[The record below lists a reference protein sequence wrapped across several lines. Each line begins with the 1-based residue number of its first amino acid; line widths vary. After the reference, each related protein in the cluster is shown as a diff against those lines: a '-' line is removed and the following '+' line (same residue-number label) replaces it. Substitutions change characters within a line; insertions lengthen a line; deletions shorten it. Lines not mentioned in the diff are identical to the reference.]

1 MPEPD
6 QSLDERLQEA
16 VKAAV
21 QSQAGPPAR
30 DPVNRPM
37 IHHWCDAIGDTN
49 PIYVDEELAAQSVHG
64 GIVAPPTMLQA
75 WGMGGGLRGR
85 GPSLPEHAR
94 APAQAGGS
102 RDGGPVAL
110 LHEAGYT
117 SVVATD
123 CEQEYKRY
131 LRPGDVVHMSGGLES
146 ISTEK
151 KTALG
156 DGYFVTNKTTYWDQN
171 DEVVAEMRFR
181 ILWFKPRQ
189 RGGE

>member
-1 MPEPD
+1 MPEAD
-6 QSLDERLQEA
+6 LSLDERLQQY

-21 QSQAGPPAR
+21 QSPPGAPAR

-64 GIVAPPTMLQA
+64 GVVAPPTMLQA
-75 WGMGGGLRGR
+75 WGMVGLKGR

-94 APAQAGGS
+94 ASVQAGG
-102 RDGGPVAL
+102 DPGPVAL
-110 LHEAGYT
+110 LHEAGFT

-131 LRPGDVVHMSGGLES
+131 LRPGDVLRVGGGLES
-146 ISTEK
+146 ISSEK
-151 KTALG
+151 RTALG
-156 DGYFVTNKTTYWDQN
+156 DGHFVTNKTTYWDQN
-171 DEVVAEMRFR
+171 DEAVAEMRFCV
-181 ILWFKPRQ
+181 LWFRPRE

>member
-1 MPEPD
+1 MPESD
-6 QSLDERLQEA
+6 QSLDERLQEY

-21 QSQAGPPAR
+21 QSPPGPPAR

-64 GIVAPPTMLQA
+64 GVVAPPTMLQA
-75 WGMGGGLRGR
+75 WGLGGLRGR

-94 APAQAGGS
+94 APTQVGGE
-102 RDGGPVAL
+102 RGPVTL

-131 LRPGDVVHMSGGLES
+131 LRPGDVLRVGGGLES
-146 ISTEK
+146 ISTLK
-151 KTALG
+151 KTGLG
-156 DGYFVTNKTTYWDQN
+156 EGYFVTNLSTYWDQN

-181 ILWFKPRQ
+181 VLWFKPGRQ
-189 RGGE
+189 GGD

>member
-1 MPEPD
+1 MEKEAGT
-6 QSLDERLQEA
+6 LDERLQEY

-21 QSQAGPPAR
+21 QSPPGPPAR
-30 DPVNRPM
+30 DSVNRPM

-49 PIYVDEELAAQSVHG
+49 PIYVDDDLAAQSVHG
-64 GIVAPPTMLQA
+64 GLVAPPTMMQA
-75 WGMGGGLRGR
+75 WGMGGLRGR

-94 APAQAGGS
+94 APVQAGAD
-102 RDGGPVAL
+102 RGPVGP

-123 CEQEYKRY
+123 SEQEYKRY
-131 LRPGDVVHMSGGLES
+131 LRPGDVLRMSGGLES
-146 ISTEK
+146 ISSEK

-156 DGYFVTNKTTYWDQN
+156 DGYFVTNKSTYWDQD

-181 ILWFKPRQ
+181 VLWFKPRQ
-189 RGGE
+189 RAGE

>member
-1 MPEPD
+1 MAAEE
-6 QSLDERLQEA
+6 QSLDERLQGFVEA
-16 VKAAV
+16 AKE
-21 QSQAGPPAR
+21 SSPGPPAR

-75 WGMGGGLRGR
+75 WGMPGLKGR
-85 GPSLPEHAR
+85 GPSLPE
-94 APAQAGGS
+94 S
-102 RDGGPVAL
+102 TGPVTSGAEAHGYGPIAL
-110 LHEAGYT
+110 LHEHGYT
-117 SVVATD
+117 SVVATN
-123 CEQEYKRY
+123 CEQEYTRY
-131 LRPGDVVHMSGGLES
+131 LRPGDVLRTSGGLES

-151 KTALG
+151 QTALG

-181 ILWFKPRQ
+181 IFWFKPRQ
-189 RGGE
+189 AGGQ